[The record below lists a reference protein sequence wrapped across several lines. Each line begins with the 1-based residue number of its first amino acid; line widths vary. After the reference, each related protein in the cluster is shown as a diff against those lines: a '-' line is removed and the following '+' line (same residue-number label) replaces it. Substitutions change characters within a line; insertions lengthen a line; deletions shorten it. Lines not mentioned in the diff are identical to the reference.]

1 MPNRRERE
9 QWSIRRRV
17 SHRERN
23 RSERV
28 LDMKIRRDGK
38 NEKKVNHC
46 LDDCAWSRAETAARS
61 G

>member
-28 LDMKIRRDGK
+28 LDIKIRRDGK
-38 NEKKVNHC
+38 KRKKK
-46 LDDCAWSRAETAARS
+46 
-61 G
+61 